1 MPNDKIT
8 KPKTT
13 DEILKIFESLDTGYN
28 KSYILKEANKELE
41 KQHHSE
47 KFTVMPG
54 SSYYKAMTMLEF
66 NHGVLLSNSVPDL
79 HSSFAIEFFQNLLK
93 EFECKTPSEKSLA
106 EVVTLNFIRILETQ
120 RKIKDNQASVKTRYD
135 IQYIAILSKELDRA
149 ERHYMTSLE
158 ALRTLHS
165 PSFNVSIKTNTA
177 VIGQNQA
184 VQIKNA
190 NDC

>member
-1 MPNDKIT
+1 MPDDKIIKT
-8 KPKTT
+8 KTIE
-13 DEILKIFESLDTGYN
+13 EIKKSFESSTTGYD
-28 KSYILKEANKELE
+28 SAYILRKADKERVDGEIKEYTPD
-41 KQHHSE
+41 SA
-47 KFTVMPG
+47 
-54 SSYYKAMTMLEF
+54 YYKAMSLFEF
-66 NHGVLLSNSVPDL
+66 DKGVLLLNSIPEIHIV
-79 HSSFAIEFFQNLLK
+79 FALDFNKNLQK
-93 EFECKTPSEKSLA
+93 EFDCKTPSERSLA

-120 RKIKDNQASVKTRYD
+120 RKIKDNQKSVKTRYD

-184 VQIKNA
+184 VQVKNV
-190 NDC
+190 